1 MLTYQQQ
8 GKVAHLILDD
18 GKANA
23 VGHDFIAAVNEG
35 LVKAQA
41 DASACVLQGRDGK
54 FSAGF
59 DLTEIQKGPTY
70 ASALV
75 GKGAHMLLR
84 MFTFPQPLVAAC
96 TGHAVAAGAFML
108 LASDTRIGIEGNF
121 KLGLNETAI
130 GMTLPEFGHQLAAS
144 RLVPSA
150 LTASYIQAQLF
161 SPEQAAAIGFLDQV
175 VTPDELQNTALAAA
189 TALAELPGQAYAAN
203 KLDIRRNAIAAIR
216 GSLHD

>member
-1 MLTYQQQ
+1 MLTYEQH
-8 GKVAHLILDD
+8 GKVAHLLLDD

-35 LVKAQA
+35 LDKAQA
-41 DASACVLQGRDGK
+41 DADACVLQGRDGK

-75 GKGAHMLLR
+75 GKGAQMLLR

-96 TGHAVAAGAFML
+96 SGHAVAAGAFML
-108 LASDTRIGIEGNF
+108 LACDTRIGIEGNF

-130 GMTLPEFGHQLAAS
+130 GMTLPEFGHQLAVS
-144 RLVPSA
+144 RLLPSA

-161 SPEQAAAIGFLDQV
+161 SPQDAAAIGFLDKV
-175 VTPDELQNTALAAA
+175 VAPADLQTSALEAA
-189 TALAELPGQAYAAN
+189 TALAQLPGQAYAAN
-203 KLDIRRNAIAAIR
+203 ELDIRRDAIAAIR
-216 GSLHD
+216 SSLHD